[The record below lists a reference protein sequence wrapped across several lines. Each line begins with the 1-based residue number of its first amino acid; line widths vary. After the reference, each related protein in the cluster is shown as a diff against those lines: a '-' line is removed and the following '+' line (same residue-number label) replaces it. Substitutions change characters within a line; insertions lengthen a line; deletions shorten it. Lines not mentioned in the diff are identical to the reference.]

1 MEAVLPINALAE
13 GGMTVCRVRGLEI
26 LVCRVE
32 DEYYAVSNFCSHAG
46 QRLSTGR
53 LRGFELSCP
62 LHRAVF
68 DVRSGAPL
76 RAPAMTALTLYPV
89 LIAGGKIN
97 VRVDED

>member
-1 MEAVLPINALAE
+1 MDAVLPITALGE
-13 GGMTVCRVRGLEI
+13 GEMVACNVRGVEI

-32 DEYYAVSNFCSHAG
+32 DEYFALSNHCSHAG

-68 DVRSGAPL
+68 DVRTGAPL
-76 RAPAMTALTLYPV
+76 RAPAAVALARYPV
-89 LIAGGKIN
+89 LLANGKIN
-97 VRVDED
+97 VRVIP